1 MKKILGLSLLFVS
14 QIVSADFEIEFPI
27 VVPLYPQQYYAPQYQ
42 QYYPPVQQYY
52 VPQHRG
58 YYSRPYYNN
67 NDGGYYYN
75 EEREEH
81 QQRRRVLAFWENNH

>member
-14 QIVSADFEIEFPI
+14 QFASADFEIEFPI

-52 VPQHRG
+52 VPQPRG
-58 YYSRPYYNN
+58 YYSRPYY

-81 QQRRRVLAFWENNH
+81 QQRRHHKHWDND